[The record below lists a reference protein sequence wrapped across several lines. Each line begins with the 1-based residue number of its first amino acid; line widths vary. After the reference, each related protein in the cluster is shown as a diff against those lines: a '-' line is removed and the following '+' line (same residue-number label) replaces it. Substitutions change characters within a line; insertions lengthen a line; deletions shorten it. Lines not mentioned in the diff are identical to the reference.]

1 MYRDYTKT
9 ECRVDEMAQKI
20 NHFCSALYEY
30 FIRLRSDKVHLAE
43 KIKAKEAELEVL
55 MKELD
60 KYRLSME
67 ECVNNQAETKAIL
80 LEHYKLDI
88 DALETEEQL

>member
-1 MYRDYTKT
+1 MYQDYTKA
-9 ECRVDEMAQKI
+9 ECRVNEVAKKI
-20 NHFCSALYEY
+20 NPFCSALYEY
-30 FIRLRSDKVHLAE
+30 FIRLRSDKRHLAE

-55 MKELD
+55 MKE
-60 KYRLSME
+60 ME
-67 ECVNNQAETKAIL
+67 QCVNNQAETKAIL